1 MLIDHYEWSGGREAM
16 LRFGPGTGP
25 VVVVAM
31 PLFEEANRMRAFAV
45 TLCRALAKRGVA
57 SALPDLPGQGES
69 LIATADT
76 TLTGLREGLRAAVD
90 MVRQHE
96 RRVYT
101 ASLRSG
107 ILLDV
112 DSATFGRCCLA
123 PVSSDDLIRQLARLL
138 DVTGRK
144 GDALQLR
151 NVFQYNDDAF
161 PLEVSGNLLGAT
173 LLQDLTTDRAID
185 GLHKHGVPLRTIR
198 LDGDP
203 AAADRYVPGAPLWRR
218 AEPDDEPALAAL
230 LADDIADWI
239 TVCEG

>member
-1 MLIDHYEWSGGREAM
+1 M
-16 LRFGPGTGP
+16 LRFGPDTGP

-57 SALPDLPGQGES
+57 NALPDLPGQGES
-69 LIATADT
+69 LVATADAT
-76 TLTGLREGLRAAVD
+76 FAGLREGLRAAVE

-96 RRVYT
+96 RRVYA

-112 DSATFGRCCLA
+112 DSAIFGRWCLA
-123 PVSSDDLIRQLARLL
+123 PVSGHDLMRHLARLL
-138 DVTGRK
+138 DATGRK

-151 NVFQYNDDAF
+151 SVFQYDDAAF
-161 PLEVSGNLLGAT
+161 PLEVGGNLLGAT

-198 LDGDP
+198 LESDP
-203 AAADRYVPGAPLWRR
+203 AAADRHVPGAPLWRR
-218 AEPDDEPALAAL
+218 AEPDNDPALAAL

-239 TVCEG
+239 ARCED